1 MQIGL
6 LNNYDLVSFI
16 APDAILHLSKEHLL
30 NGKNLRERII
40 VHIRADVWNMT
51 VLMPMYEGA
60 DQSYDL
66 FVHFW
71 SGFWIKNW

>member
-40 VHIRADVWNMT
+40 VHIHRNV
-51 VLMPMYEGA
+51 PMYERA
-60 DQSYDL
+60 DADVHSIIL
-66 FVHFW
+66 FSSDV
-71 SGFWIKNW
+71 